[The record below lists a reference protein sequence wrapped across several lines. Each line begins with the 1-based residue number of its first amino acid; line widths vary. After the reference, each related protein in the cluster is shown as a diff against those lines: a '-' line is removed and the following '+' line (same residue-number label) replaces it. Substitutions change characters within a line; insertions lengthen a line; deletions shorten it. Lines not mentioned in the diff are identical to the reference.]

1 MKKVKISPVS
11 IKTDAVQEVK
21 VGFENST
28 KTIKLENIINSS
40 RNKRLEQTVKTDDNV
55 KED

>member
-11 IKTDAVQEVK
+11 IKTDVVQEVK